1 MKYQPDISGCYQP
14 SPDMSISGDISGHI
28 RLICPGAAPGLP
40 GEGISLIR
48 GLITPG
54 VARQITGPPPHSNAL
69 TQRDALNRFAQ
80 AVNVRCP
87 PLHAPLRRPCPRPPS
102 REVRHS
108 HPLACAQQA
117 PRGSSDG
124 LSAPRALMTSTNGN
138 QTTSSGAGHERRRAS
153 HHLVRALRPAHG
165 KRAVPVTRVVLCT
178 CSAIR
183 SCA

>member
-1 MKYQPDISGCYQP
+1 MRRTRGCGRCAFEATSDFCDTVGYAVALVTHKRASLSGRY
-14 SPDMSISGDISGHI
+14 
-28 RLICPGAAPGLP
+28 
-40 GEGISLIR
+40 E
-48 GLITPG
+48 TPG
-54 VARQITGPPPHSNAL
+54 SHAHSNAAHSNATL
-69 TQRDALNRFAQ
+69 SIASSRKLSR
-80 AVNVRCP
+80 VRCP

-165 KRAVPVTRVVLCT
+165 KRAVPVARVVLCT

>member
-1 MKYQPDISGCYQP
+1 MAAAGVHSKLPVISVTLTHKRASVSHHSPIKPGCLSRTGSLRQLNVRYGN
-14 SPDMSISGDISGHI
+14 SIH
-28 RLICPGAAPGLP
+28 A
-40 GEGISLIR
+40 
-48 GLITPG
+48 
-54 VARQITGPPPHSNAL
+54 HSNAL

-165 KRAVPVTRVVLCT
+165 KRAVPVARVVLCT